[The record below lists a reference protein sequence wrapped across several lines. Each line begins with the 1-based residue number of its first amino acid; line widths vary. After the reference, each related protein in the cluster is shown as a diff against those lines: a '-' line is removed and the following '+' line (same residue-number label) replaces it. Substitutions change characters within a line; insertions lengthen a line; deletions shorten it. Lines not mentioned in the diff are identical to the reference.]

1 MAQRGHCLPLPTNL
15 GKKCLHGSTLPDEL
29 RKLGLDVSEIG
40 EGERILPHQ
49 IVEKFVARAD
59 GELELMTEG
68 STRPITTVVHHAG
81 IVKVQRYDFD
91 MP

>member
-1 MAQRGHCLPLPTNL
+1 MTAMRGDVVNRVKRLPKPSKVAEALQPLFEAVSNATHAVEEAFL
-15 GKKCLHGSTLPDEL
+15 TLW
-29 RKLGLDVSEIG
+29 
-40 EGERILPHQ
+40 
-49 IVEKFVARAD
+49 D

-68 STRPITTVVHHAG
+68 STRPITSVVHHAG